1 MDESLNAP
9 FRDFV
14 ELFERLGIPSA
25 LIGGLAVSVH
35 GIPRPTHDLDFT
47 IAIDR
52 SRLGE
57 LFDAAVELGYSV
69 SDEFAR
75 GWVDEVA
82 GMPLIRVRQWL
93 RGKSVDIDIFLAESR
108 FQASLLAR
116 RMRLEVDDVLAWVAS
131 PEDLILLKLVAARP
145 RDIGD
150 VMDICLAQ
158 GQLDEPYLRH
168 WAKELH
174 VLSRWEQI
182 LADGPF

>member
-1 MDESLNAP
+1 M
-9 FRDFV
+9 
-14 ELFERLGIPSA
+14 
-25 LIGGLAVSVH
+25 
-35 GIPRPTHDLDFT
+35 
-47 IAIDR
+47 
-52 SRLGE
+52 
-57 LFDAAVELGYSV
+57 FDAAVELGYSV
-69 SDEFAR
+69 SDEFAH
-75 GWVDEVA
+75 GGVDQVA
-82 GMPLIRVRQWL
+82 GMPLIRVRRWL
-93 RGKSVDIDIFLAESR
+93 RGQSVEIDIFLAESR

-174 VLSRWEQI
+174 VLSRWEQV